1 MKKKDPAFLFY
12 STDFY
17 EGTRMMLLEERAT
30 FIDLLIYQ
38 HQHQFIPNDFK
49 RVALY
54 CTGSNESIVKA
65 VLEAKFKLCD
75 NGWQNLKLA
84 GVVDERKLFSN
95 RQSVN
100 GTVGQ
105 FFKKSIKI
113 LSKKD
118 YTKLKEIFENQSVE
132 EIYLTIKDKEINEAM
147 LQAMLIAKHKHLED
161 EIKDEDRIKDLIIVE
176 EHKLNLFISEKF
188 TKVSKLK
195 KMTND
200 ECDFIITTYPHNAIV
215 ETLGAMENKKDLLT
229 KYSSCYLTL
238 WGWLKR
244 RKNDTEPVDNSKASQ
259 NLGVGQRVSEFFNNQ
274 DNNQDAIQ

>member
-17 EGTRMMLLEERAT
+17 EGTRTMLLEERAT

-75 NGWQNLKLA
+75 NGWQNLKLS

-105 FFKKSIKI
+105 FFKKAIKI

-118 YTKLKEIFENQSVE
+118 YTKLKEIFENQTVE

-147 LQAMLIAKHKHLED
+147 LQAMLVAKLKHLED
-161 EIKDEDRIKDLIIVE
+161 ENENEDRIINTDLDLIK
-176 EHKLNLFISEKF
+176 EHKLNLFISEKYP
-188 TKVSKLK
+188 TVSKLE
-195 KMTND
+195 KMTD
-200 ECDFIITTYPHNAIV
+200 EQCDFIIATYPKDLIISKL
-215 ETLGAMENKKDLLT
+215 EAMENKKDLLT

-244 RKNDTEPVDNSKASQ
+244 RKNDAEPVDNSKASQ

-274 DNNQDAIQ
+274 DAIQ